1 MVQCSFVWELQ
12 ESLLSE
18 DENCYYRQFDF
29 DLATEMV
36 QVLIYV
42 NGKVNMGEFPELN
55 RYILCTKP
63 GYYQRLQKQ
72 WEEDNNKNSEREDA

>member
-36 QVLIYV
+36 QVLIYA
-42 NGKVNMGEFPELN
+42 NGKANMGELPELN
-55 RYILCTKP
+55 RYMLCTKP

-72 WEEDNNKNSEREDA
+72 WEEDNNYK